1 MSDAAPNLSPVT
13 LVQDRDAHTSSRL
26 SPAAHQAASVG
37 ADNNMMLAASAIDLR
52 ELARVLWRRRWIIA
66 GTLALVVVAS
76 GALISQI
83 TPLYTATAKVMVDP
97 RQANI
102 VDLDQVIS
110 GLPANVETIQSEI
123 EVLGSRTLAA
133 KVVDYTGLMQRPE
146 FNRAI
151 SSKDAAIDDTANTP
165 VSAELTQQRNRVID
179 RFLAA
184 LDVSS
189 VGRSRV
195 IDISFQA
202 ADPKLSADVANAVA
216 ELYLVAQLESKFD
229 ATRRAT
235 QWLNERLEQLR
246 IDAEVAE
253 IAVERFK
260 TAMAQNRDAK
270 SLVGR
275 RQEITTMLASVRT
288 TRDAAKLAVADL
300 QKFDPER
307 AEANNQWPSDELRA
321 RYEAWLSLEEDKVA
335 KSREIGPR
343 HPDMVALNDKIN
355 TARARY
361 DDSLNQLVATAENQ
375 LRNTEQKLVELQAE
389 MSQITNLVD
398 DPNAADVRL
407 RTLTREAQASRTLYE
422 TFLNRYKETSEQQGL
437 EQADARL
444 ISKADTPFKPSY
456 PNSKMLLLLSVV
468 AGLGLGVVLAF
479 AAEQLENGF
488 QGGEQLERTLG
499 LPALGL
505 MPSLKSLGVKDTTP
519 EAYLVSKPASSYA
532 EAVRGL
538 RTSLLLSDLDN
549 PPKVLLLTSA
559 VPGEGKTTLTLA
571 LAKLASMAGERVVV
585 VDADLRRPRVH
596 AALGVENEVGLS
608 DYLSGQKPL
617 EAVLRS
623 TEASGKGGIHYITSG
638 ASTPLATEL
647 VRSQAMRKLI
657 RSLGETYSLVLVDGP
672 PVLPVADAKVLA
684 TMADKVVYISLW
696 RKTPRSMAQH
706 AVKQLRDVGANLAGA
721 VLNNVDVKRHSE
733 YGYGEGGYY
742 HNSAYRKYYAE

>member
-1 MSDAAPNLSPVT
+1 
-13 LVQDRDAHTSSRL
+13 
-26 SPAAHQAASVG
+26 
-37 ADNNMMLAASAIDLR
+37 LAASAIDLR

-66 GTLALVVVAS
+66 GTLALVVVGS

-97 RQANI
+97 RQANV

-123 EVLGSRTLAA
+123 EVLSSRTLAA

-146 FNRAI
+146 FNPTLSGKNASADDAMSSI
-151 SSKDAAIDDTANTP
+151 SL
-165 VSAELTQQRNRVID
+165 AERTQQRNRVID
-179 RFLAA
+179 RFLAT
-184 LDVSS
+184 LDVKS

-195 IDISFQA
+195 IDISFKA
-202 ADPKLSADVANAVA
+202 ADPKLAADVTNAVA
-216 ELYLVAQLESKFD
+216 ELYLVAQLDSKFD

-235 QWLNERLEQLR
+235 EWLNERLEQLR

-270 SLVGR
+270 SLDAR
-275 RQEITTMLASVRT
+275 RQEITTTLAGLRT
-288 TRDAAKLAVADL
+288 TRDTAKLALSTL
-300 QKFDPER
+300 QKFDAER
-307 AEANNQWPSDELRA
+307 AELNNQWPSEELRSRYEAWQSLESDKLSKSRDLGPRHPEMQALTAKLDTTRA
-321 RYEAWLSLEEDKVA
+321 RYE
-335 KSREIGPR
+335 
-343 HPDMVALNDKIN
+343 
-355 TARARY
+355 
-361 DDSLNQLVATAENQ
+361 DSLNQLIAEAENQ

-444 ISKADTPFKPSY
+444 ISKADIPFKPSY
-456 PNSKMLLLLSVV
+456 PNPKMLLLLSVV

-596 AALGVENEVGLS
+596 AALGVENDVGLS

-623 TEASGKGGIHYITSG
+623 TEATGKGGIHYITSG

-733 YGYGEGGYY
+733 YGYGEGSYY